1 MTALRWCCLS
11 LYKNVRLIALDLD
24 GTLLNDAKELTE
36 RTQRALEAASRSGI
50 EVVLST
56 GRPVT
61 ALTQKV
67 AHFPY
72 IKYALTADGARIE
85 NLRTGELL
93 FEGLIPKEMVKPI
106 YDIFDD
112 YDVIEE
118 IYIKGQGY
126 ISERDI
132 DHLEE
137 YTTNPAHAAY
147 ARRTRKRVE
156 DIHDLLDQDIDKA
169 HALFK
174 SFEDRED
181 AMRRIRE
188 IADLELCDAF
198 PINLEVSAPGINKGE
213 GLKILGEKLGIETKD
228 MMAFGDSNN
237 DAAMLQ
243 TAGVAVVMD
252 NAYESVKEMADVIAP
267 SNEEDGVA
275 AVIEQMLE

>member
-1 MTALRWCCLS
+1 MS

-61 ALTQKV
+61 ALPQEV

-156 DIHDLLDQDIDKA
+156 DIHDLLDRDIDKA

-252 NAYESVKEMADVIAP
+252 NAYESVKEIADMIAP

>member
-1 MTALRWCCLS
+1 MS

-61 ALTQKV
+61 ALPQEV

-93 FEGLIPKEMVKPI
+93 FEGLIPKEMVRPI

-147 ARRTRKRVE
+147 ARRARKRVA

-213 GLKILGEKLGIETKD
+213 GLKILGEKLGIKTKD

-252 NAYESVKEMADVIAP
+252 NAYESVKEIADMIAP